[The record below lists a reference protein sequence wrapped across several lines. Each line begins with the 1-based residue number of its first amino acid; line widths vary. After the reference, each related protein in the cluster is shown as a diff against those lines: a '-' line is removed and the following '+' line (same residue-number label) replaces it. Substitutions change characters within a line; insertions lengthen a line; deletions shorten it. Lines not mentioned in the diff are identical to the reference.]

1 MSVDYLC
8 RWMAAFPPES
18 RERLRRINL
27 AATSSNHV
35 VLAVTYGL
43 FDPSIRALNRMITNL
58 LLLRMRLE
66 RRGDRRRAERVERKL
81 SELHTAINLIT
92 GVKRE
97 PGAHHEACRRPP
109 RRVGVT
115 AGSSEAA
122 SF

>member
-8 RWMAAFPPES
+8 RWMATFPPES

-35 VLAVTYGL
+35 VLAVAYGL
-43 FDPSIRALNRMITNL
+43 FDPSIRAINRMITNL

-66 RRGDRRRAERVERKL
+66 RIGDCLRAERVERKL
-81 SELHTAINLIT
+81 TELHTAIDLIT

-97 PGAHHEACRRPP
+97 AGAHHEACRRPP
-109 RRVGVT
+109 RR
-115 AGSSEAA
+115 AGANGRSSEAA

>member
-43 FDPSIRALNRMITNL
+43 FDPCIRSLNRMITSL

-66 RRGDRRRAERVERKL
+66 RRGDRCRVERVERKL

-92 GVKRE
+92 GIKRE
-97 PGAHHEACRRPP
+97 PGSHHEACRRP
-109 RRVGVT
+109 RGNNR
-115 AGSSEAA
+115 SSEAA
-122 SF
+122 SY